1 MAGHRKRRLTEAGR
15 PVARI
20 PQRGPRSLCRSR
32 QHCRPLGGRPG
43 RSCPLAD
50 LAARLASLWETWRG
64 GAKVP
69 SYLRHEPR
77 SCEVRIPTPILEFHT
92 SEQHPCDSDG
102 PACQPAS
109 PVNKRWGLAEPGALR
124 SVLPLAGPTGTSAPP
139 PSVLCDKH
147 PRAL

>member
-32 QHCRPLGGRPG
+32 RPLGGRPG

-77 SCEVRIPTPILEFHT
+77 SCEVSDTYSDPRISHLR
-92 SEQHPCDSDG
+92 
-102 PACQPAS
+102 AAS
-109 PVNKRWGLAEPGALR
+109 M
-124 SVLPLAGPTGTSAPP
+124 
-139 PSVLCDKH
+139 
-147 PRAL
+147 